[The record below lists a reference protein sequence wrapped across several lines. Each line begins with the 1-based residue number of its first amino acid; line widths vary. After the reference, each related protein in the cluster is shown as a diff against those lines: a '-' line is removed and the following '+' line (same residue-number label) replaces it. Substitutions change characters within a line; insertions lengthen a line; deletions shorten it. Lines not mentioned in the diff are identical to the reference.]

1 MHGATVRPYFNAGVA
16 LVGAGVI
23 AVAPVAPA
31 PPHIALPAI
40 RSAEVALTSAADA
53 YAQLLDNTFTNVGTL
68 ANQAFQNGV
77 APLLTQFLK
86 NQLTLVQ
93 GLGAAAEQALQ
104 ISNPSSVPAV
114 LQKALSEIAAGQ
126 FQAASETIST
136 GVIQVAFPFL
146 PSLLQPLNNFVAV
159 VNQLPNIALIG
170 SLAVIQPPLA
180 LVQATGQAV
189 QAVADALAAGDPS
202 AVVNAI
208 VSAPAVM
215 INGFLNGYTPT
226 QTGGLLTPGLGTLS
240 LLVNIRNLIVTAIT
254 PPAAA
259 ATTTAAT
266 DAVTSTTTTAAKV
279 VTLDVAPQGTAAKST
294 ETSTATTEK
303 VAAEGQAADAKDA
316 AGTDG
321 TAVTAPK
328 DETSGK
334 TTASTPAAGETGS
347 STEGGTT
354 GTAATGDTATQ
365 SDAATKGDTT
375 AKDTTSKDDS
385 SSATGSGSDTGSA
398 SAAKG
403 DSASKPSD
411 AKKDSSEK
419 AGTEKAAKADK

>member
-1 MHGATVRPYFNAGVA
+1 MHGATIRPYFNAGVA
-16 LVGAGVI
+16 LVGASVI
-23 AVAPVAPA
+23 AAAPLAPA

-93 GLGAAAEQALQ
+93 GLGSAAEQALQ

-126 FQAASETIST
+126 FQAASETIAT
-136 GVIQVAFPFL
+136 GAIQVAFPFL

-159 VNQLPNIALIG
+159 VNQLPNIVLIG

-202 AVVNAI
+202 GVVNAI

-215 INGFLNGYTPT
+215 LNGFLNGYTPT

-240 LLVNIRNLIVTAIT
+240 LLVNIRDLIVTAIT

-266 DAVTSTTTTAAKV
+266 EAVTSTTTTAAKV

-294 ETSTATTEK
+294 DTSPATTEK
-303 VAAEGQAADAKDA
+303 AAADAKDA

-321 TAVTAPK
+321 SAATAPK
-328 DETSGK
+328 DDTSGK
-334 TTASTPAAGETGS
+334 TTASAPAIETGS
-347 STEGGTT
+347 SSEANTT
-354 GTAATGDTATQ
+354 GTAAPGETSTH
-365 SDAATKGDTT
+365 SDAAPKGDTP
-375 AKDTTSKDDS
+375 AKSDTTSKDDS
-385 SSATGSGSDTGSA
+385 SSAKGSA
-398 SAAKG
+398 SDA
-403 DSASKPSD
+403 DSASSEKGDTASKATD

-419 AGTEKAAKADK
+419 AGTAKADKK

>member
-1 MHGATVRPYFNAGVA
+1 MRGATVRPYFNAGVA
-16 LVGAGVI
+16 LVGASVI
-23 AVAPVAPA
+23 AVAPLAPA

-93 GLGAAAEQALQ
+93 GLGSAAEQALQ

-202 AVVNAI
+202 GVVNAI

-215 INGFLNGYTPT
+215 LNGFLNGYAPT

-240 LLVNIRNLIVTAIT
+240 LLVNIRDLIVTAIT

-294 ETSTATTEK
+294 EASTATTEK
-303 VAAEGQAADAKDA
+303 AAAEGQAADAKDA

-321 TAVTAPK
+321 AAATAPK

-334 TTASTPAAGETGS
+334 TTASTPATGETGS
-347 STEGGTT
+347 SSEATT
-354 GTAATGDTATQ
+354 SPSAATGDTSTQ

-375 AKDTTSKDDS
+375 AKDTTSKGDA
-385 SSATGSGSDTGSA
+385 SATGSA
-398 SAAKG
+398 STAKS
-403 DSASKPSD
+403 DSASKGSD

-419 AGTEKAAKADK
+419 TGTEKAAKADKK

>member
-1 MHGATVRPYFNAGVA
+1 MHGATIRPYFNAGVA
-16 LVGAGVI
+16 LVGASVI
-23 AVAPVAPA
+23 AAAPLAPA
-31 PPHIALPAI
+31 PPHIALPTI

-93 GLGAAAEQALQ
+93 GLWSAAEQALQ

-126 FQAASETIST
+126 FQTASETIST

-159 VNQLPNIALIG
+159 VNQLPNIVLIG

-202 AVVNAI
+202 GVVNAI

-215 INGFLNGYTPT
+215 LNGFLNGYAPT

-240 LLVNIRNLIVTAIT
+240 LLVNIRDLIVTAIT
-254 PPAAA
+254 PAAAA

-266 DAVTSTTTTAAKV
+266 DAVTSTTSAAAKV

-294 ETSTATTEK
+294 SSATTEK
-303 VAAEGQAADAKDA
+303 SAAEGQAADAKDA

-321 TAVTAPK
+321 AAATAPK
-328 DETSGK
+328 DDTSGN
-334 TTASTPAAGETGS
+334 TTASTPATDETGS
-347 STEGGTT
+347 SSEVKPT
-354 GTAATGDTATQ
+354 GTAATGDTTTQ
-365 SDAATKGDTT
+365 SGAATKDDST
-375 AKDTTSKDDS
+375 AKDSTSKGDTSAKDATSKDDTS
-385 SSATGSGSDTGSA
+385 ATKSNDGATKTSETNKDADSKKDAGSSAKA
-398 SAAKG
+398 STK
-403 DSASKPSD
+403 
-411 AKKDSSEK
+411 
-419 AGTEKAAKADK
+419 

>member
-1 MHGATVRPYFNAGVA
+1 MHGATIRPYFHAGVA
-16 LVGAGVI
+16 LVGASVI
-23 AVAPVAPA
+23 AAAPLAPA

-53 YAQLLDNTFTNVGTL
+53 YAQLVDNTFRNVGTL

-93 GLGAAAEQALQ
+93 GLGSAAEQALQ

-159 VNQLPNIALIG
+159 VNQLPNIVLIG

-215 INGFLNGYTPT
+215 INGFLNGYAPT

-240 LLVNIRNLIVTAIT
+240 LLVNIRDLIVTAIT
-254 PPAAA
+254 PAAA
-259 ATTTAAT
+259 ATATTAAT
-266 DAVTSTTTTAAKV
+266 NAVTSTTTAAKV
-279 VTLDVAPQGTAAKST
+279 VTLDVAPEGTAAKST
-294 ETSTATTEK
+294 DTSSATTETA
-303 VAAEGQAADAKDA
+303 VAEGQAADTKDA
-316 AGTDG
+316 AETDG
-321 TAVTAPK
+321 AAATAAT

-334 TTASTPAAGETGS
+334 TTASTPAAGEAGS
-347 STEGGTT
+347 SSEATASGS
-354 GTAATGDTATQ
+354 AATGDTSTP

-375 AKDTTSKDDS
+375 AKSDTTSKDDS
-385 SSATGSGSDTGSA
+385 SSAKGSDSDTGSA
-398 SAAKG
+398 STAKS
-403 DSASKPSD
+403 DSASKASD

-419 AGTEKAAKADK
+419 AATAKADKR